1 MTNNYPK
8 PTDDFKKAKD
18 DLKVW
23 GYCLFLDAIP
33 KEINENAKQ
42 RIIEQAEAEKKLN
55 MAFEDGS
62 NTRKWGEFRE
72 NNLEDVKKFN
82 STEGGINQRVW
93 MLPNKGE
100 EFLKI
105 LDNHHYFELMKIIIG
120 DYPIVSSFGANI
132 AKKGGVPMDLHTDQ
146 WWAPDPIDREKD
158 FLPPA
163 SITRKKFNYE
173 INKSILKN
181 NHLIARPA
189 VSNVL
194 IMVNGMSSENG
205 GTMVVPGSHLFGR
218 HPEKDLDKDIKPIA
232 AEGPPGCAIIT
243 DGRLW
248 HGTGA
253 NITEEPRIAIIIT
266 FCGPQYRPQENY
278 TFGLKKEVLK
288 KLNDFQKELLG
299 FRVWNGY
306 GRTGDPTQDFIDSK
320 EAPIG
325 ILKI

>member
-1 MTNNYPK
+1 MTKNHPK
-8 PTDDFKKAKD
+8 PTNDFDKAKN
-18 DLKVW
+18 DLRVW

-33 KEINENAKQ
+33 NEINEKAKL
-42 RIIEQAEAEKKLN
+42 RLIEQAKAEKKLN
-55 MAFEDGS
+55 VAFEDGTK
-62 NTRKWGEFRE
+62 TRKWGEFKE
-72 NNLEDVKKFN
+72 KNIKDVKKFN
-82 STEGGINQRVW
+82 SKEGGINQRVW

-100 EFLKI
+100 EFLNI
-105 LDNHHYFELMKIIIG
+105 LDKHNYFEIMKLIVG
-120 DYPIVSSFGANI
+120 DFPIVSSYGANI

-146 WWAPDPIDREKD
+146 WWAPDPIDRNKD
-158 FLPPA
+158 FLPPG

-173 INKSILKN
+173 INNNILKN
-181 NHLIARPA
+181 NDLIARPA

-194 IMVNGMSSENG
+194 IMVNGMTNENG

-218 HPEKDLDKDIKPIA
+218 HPEKELDTNIKPIA

-253 NITEEPRIAIIIT
+253 NVTKEPRIAIIIT

-306 GRTGDPTQDFIDSK
+306 GRTGDPTQEFIDSN
-320 EAPIG
+320 ENPLG
-325 ILKI
+325 ILRN

>member
-1 MTNNYPK
+1 MTKNYPK
-8 PTDDFKKAKD
+8 PTNDRDKAKN
-18 DLKVW
+18 DLKNW
-23 GYCLFLDAIP
+23 GYCLLLDAIP
-33 KEINENAKQ
+33 KEINENARI

-55 MAFEDGS
+55 LAFEDGS
-62 NTRKWGEFRE
+62 KTRKWGEFKE
-72 NNLEDVKKFN
+72 NNLKDKKKFN
-82 STEGGINQRVW
+82 SKAGGINQRVW

-105 LDNHHYFELMKIIIG
+105 LDNHNYFEIMKLIVGDFPII
-120 DYPIVSSFGANI
+120 SSYGANI

-146 WWAPDPIDREKD
+146 WWAPDPIDRKKD

-173 INKSILKN
+173 INKNILN
-181 NHLIARPA
+181 NDDLIARPA

-194 IMVNGMSSENG
+194 IMLNGMSHENG

-218 HPEKDLDKDIKPIA
+218 HPEKEIDTDIKPIA

-253 NITEEPRIAIIIT
+253 NKTKIPRIAIIIT

-288 KLNDFQKELLG
+288 KLNNFQKELLG
-299 FRVWNGY
+299 FKVWNGY
-306 GRTGDPTQDFIDSK
+306 GRTGDPTQDFIDID
-320 EAPIG
+320 EIPIG
-325 ILKI
+325 ILRN